1 MRYCCPFKAAS
12 GKVRTI
18 VVELSQD
25 EIADCARNFPTAA
38 VNPLSLSY
46 AWRRA
51 TQEAP
56 FPEFEPLF
64 GQARLVH

>member
-1 MRYCCPFKAAS
+1 MKYACCFRAPDGS
-12 GKVRTI
+12 TREI
-18 VVELSQD
+18 VVTLSAD
-25 EIADCARNFPTAA
+25 ERADCARNFPTAA

-46 AWRRA
+46 AWRKA

-64 GQARLVH
+64 GQALLVH